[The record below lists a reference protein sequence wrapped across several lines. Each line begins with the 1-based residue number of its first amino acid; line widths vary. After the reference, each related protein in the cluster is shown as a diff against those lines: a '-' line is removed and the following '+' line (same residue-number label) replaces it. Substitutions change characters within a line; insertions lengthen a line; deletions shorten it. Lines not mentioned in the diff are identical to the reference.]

1 VANLSAPKVP
11 PATPIP
17 RPASAPRLSIVVLPF
32 ANLSNDPEQQYFADG
47 ITEDVTTDL
56 SRVAGMLVISRN
68 TAFTYQ
74 DKRVDTKQIGRQLG
88 VHYILE
94 GSVRRSGNQI
104 RINAQLIDV
113 ETDTHLWAERFDR
126 DTGDLFAL
134 QNEITGRIVNT
145 LGLELIAAEAA
156 RSIERPDALDLIFR
170 GRALYFGKSPS
181 RDNYAEA
188 VSLFERALALDPHS
202 VDAQT
207 RLADA
212 LMNRVLDG
220 VSASAADD
228 IERAE
233 RLIEQ
238 TLAASP
244 GSLLAHAVKGNVLRA
259 QNRFEE
265 AILEYETVLASN
277 PNMAG
282 VLAALGQCKFFTG
295 SIEELFPLV
304 ERAIRLSPR
313 APGIGFW
320 YFLIGRAHLLQSR
333 TDEAIVWLEK
343 ARSVNATHP
352 PSRAALAS
360 AYGLK
365 GMTERAAA
373 ELAEARRFSGDD
385 RYSSIARLK
394 ATGIFGSGY
403 WGVPKI
409 RALFETR
416 YFVGLRNAG
425 MPEE

>member
-1 VANLSAPKVP
+1 
-11 PATPIP
+11 
-17 RPASAPRLSIVVLPF
+17 
-32 ANLSNDPEQQYFADG
+32 
-47 ITEDVTTDL
+47 
-56 SRVAGMLVISRN
+56 
-68 TAFTYQ
+68 
-74 DKRVDTKQIGRQLG
+74 
-88 VHYILE
+88 
-94 GSVRRSGNQI
+94 
-104 RINAQLIDV
+104 
-113 ETDTHLWAERFDR
+113 LWAERFDR

-156 RSIERPDALDLIFR
+156 RPIERLDALDYIFR

-202 VDAQT
+202 VEAQT

-220 VSASAADD
+220 VSASAAAD

-238 TLAASP
+238 ALAASP

-277 PNMAG
+277 PNAAG
-282 VLAALGQCKFFTG
+282 VLAALGQCRFFTG

-320 YFLIGRAHLLQSR
+320 YFLIGRAHQLQSR

-365 GMTERAAA
+365 GMGERAAA

-394 ATGIFGSGY
+394 TTGIFGSGY

-409 RALFETR
+409 RALFEAT
-416 YFVGLRNAG
+416 YFVGLCNAG